1 MSVESDIQQFKFFL
15 APRGTASRSYRRDP
29 ISSLIINSYRET
41 FASTCLLLVK
51 RLEKEMG
58 KPAEVLILFTRRL
71 SPMILVLA
79 N

>member
-1 MSVESDIQQFKFFL
+1 MSLESDKFFL

-41 FASTCLLLVK
+41 LASTWLPLLK
-51 RLEKEMG
+51 RLKKEMG

-71 SPMILVLA
+71 SAMILVLA
-79 N
+79 NWR

>member
-41 FASTCLLLVK
+41 LASTWLPLLK
-51 RLEKEMG
+51 KEMG
-58 KPAEVLILFTRRL
+58 KPAEVLILFTRGL
-71 SPMILVLA
+71 SAMILVLA